1 MSKMSWVSAWVAV
14 VEANGSLPSILEDM
28 TLDELTHLSE
38 VAMNLDHQAR
48 LAWLRK
54 SRQQRRDGDQ

>member
-28 TLDELTHLSE
+28 TLDELEYISD
-38 VAMNLDHQAR
+38 VALNLDRQAR
-48 LAWLRK
+48 RVWYRKLA
-54 SRQQRRDGDQ
+54 QDYQEGNQ